1 MPGFIIYK
9 EYIKE
14 NKKLTIN
21 QQQLLIY
28 YKQLFNN
35 KNLNIEIFNE
45 EQIKYFDDLYKLYD
59 LDDILVLTFT
69 QSNIKNIPDNLN
81 NLEYLYLCDCDK
93 IKKLPETLQN
103 IKNIELINCNNL
115 EFINYYPSLKELNI
129 NNCKKLITHIKYC
142 YNLDINININ

>member
-9 EYIKE
+9 DNKQEK
-14 NKKLTIN
+14 KKLTKT

-35 KNLNIEIFNE
+35 EYLNIEVFSE
-45 EQIKYFDDLYKLYD
+45 EQIEYFNDLYKLYN
-59 LDDILVLTFT
+59 LDDILVLTLT

-81 NLEYLYLCDCDK
+81 NLEHLYLCDCDE
-93 IKKLPETLQN
+93 IINLPENLPN

-142 YNLDINININ
+142 YNLDININIS